1 MKTLNRF
8 MIAAAI
14 GFVLGYVIWCAGV
27 YIDAYA
33 VFKGD

>member
-1 MKTLNRF
+1 

-14 GFVLGYVIWCAGV
+14 GLAFGYVIWCAGV
-27 YIDAYA
+27 YIDAYD